1 MEQLRNEMLEDI
13 KREEQLTEQDVM
25 SEMENL
31 DLNSL
36 FTFGINFDMLKLV
49 INNLIKSNYRVNYK
63 IAELK
68 LDKIKSEQRSDQL
81 ELAILDMQLA
91 NEQSYKA
98 KSLLQEKKSKLQ
110 SKDYKKDIDMILKE
124 KEYYSNALHNQNRN
138 ESYKLDKII
147 NNISKFNLGVGSS
160 KSNDEIM
167 KKMEEYNT
175 KLTEENKSNKE
186 DIENFKNQI
195 NLDIS
200 AKVDEL
206 ATKLDEAKS
215 LMISNDKEFILMK
228 KTIQNSEE
236 KIENKLNK
244 EFPEYIDNLLSNKIS
259 ELDTRIAH
267 IGQETEK
274 NLKKVGDNLRDNLN
288 NLQKNFEEKS
298 NDTENKILK
307 MRATENNLS
316 EKIKYITNEQ
326 FKEYVPLKTHKQL
339 QTQLEEKMLSD
350 KNQQMAELEVLNNNF
365 SALKNQINEFMADK
379 TDHNN
384 LNLLGKKF
392 EAAQN
397 ILYRAQILMDDYEK
411 EKKRYQNLDPKK
423 VVTTDSYEEFKS
435 NINKTINNFHKEF
448 QEMKTE
454 ILDKNSKFL
463 GSQAS
468 LKDLKNLEDDLL
480 LKMDELYTS
489 VNDKFA
495 EKNLIIRNNKILEL
509 KMKHIVENYKKNDK
523 SDTWLLSKIPIGHLC
538 ASCESYLG
546 DIKDT
551 ANTKYVPWNKYPTK
565 DSADKLYRVGAGYS
579 RMLQMI
585 SPDNKNKV
593 KNSSNSNVF
602 EGLSPIGIGKK
613 QEMFEDTNESIRNKN
628 MNNSALNAN
637 SIPDINNKGQSL
649 ENQLNLGKYK
659 LPNLLRVKHLKKNS
673 TFSNFYSENLD
684 EQNKSSKLINN
695 NTGLNFSYLGVNNK
709 GRDLNK
715 VKNEDSEKDE
725 IIHSPNTAERKI
737 VREEEKKGPKIL
749 KVIKK
754 KKKK

>member
-1 MEQLRNEMLEDI
+1 MDSVSKEMPKEI
-13 KREEQLTEQDVM
+13 KEERKIEEQKLFD
-25 SEMENL
+25 EMESF

-49 INNLIKSNYRVNYK
+49 INNLIKSNHKINYK
-63 IAELK
+63 LSELK
-68 LDKIKSEQRSDQL
+68 FDKINSEQRADQL
-81 ELAILDMQLA
+81 ELEILEL
-91 NEQSYKA
+91 KIA
-98 KSLLQEKKSKLQ
+98 KEKSPKEKKLLQEQKSKLL
-110 SKDYKKDIDMILKE
+110 SKNYKSDIDLISKE
-124 KEYYSNALHNQNRN
+124 KEYYSNSLNNLN
-138 ESYKLDKII
+138 KDDSYKLDKII
-147 NNISKFNLGVGSS
+147 NNITKFKLGTESS
-160 KSNDEIM
+160 TKQNDEIM
-167 KKMEEYNT
+167 KKI
-175 KLTEENKSNKE
+175 EENNKKL
-186 DIENFKNQI
+186 IEENNSTKRQIEYFKNKI
-195 NLDIS
+195 NNDIN
-200 AKVDEL
+200 KKIE
-206 ATKLDEAKS
+206 E
-215 LMISNDKEFILMK
+215 ISSKIEETNSHLLNNDKEFISIKELI
-228 KTIQNSEE
+228 KTSEE
-236 KIENKLNK
+236 EMQNKLTK
-244 EFPEYIDNLLSNKIS
+244 EFQENIDNLLTNKIS
-259 ELDTRIAH
+259 ELDSKISQ
-267 IGQETEK
+267 IEQQSEEK
-274 NLKKVGDNLRDNLN
+274 LKEQWNKFRENIN
-288 NLQKNFEEKS
+288 NLQKIIDEK
-298 NDTENKILK
+298 NIDTENKILRIK
-307 MRATENNLS
+307 VYENNLS

-339 QTQLEEKMLSD
+339 QTQLEEKMLSY

-754 KKKK
+754 K

>member
-81 ELAILDMQLA
+81 ELAILDMQIA

-110 SKDYKKDIDMILKE
+110 SKDYKKDIDMVLKE

-339 QTQLEEKMLSD
+339 QTQLEEKMLSG

-754 KKKK
+754 K

>member
-81 ELAILDMQLA
+81 ELTILDMQLA

-307 MRATENNLS
+307 MKATENNLS

-397 ILYRAQILMDDYEK
+397 IIYRAQILMDDYEK

-754 KKKK
+754 K

>member
-1 MEQLRNEMLEDI
+1 
-13 KREEQLTEQDVM
+13 
-25 SEMENL
+25 
-31 DLNSL
+31 
-36 FTFGINFDMLKLV
+36 MLKLV

-754 KKKK
+754 K

>member
-1 MEQLRNEMLEDI
+1 MEQIRNEMLEDI

-81 ELAILDMQLA
+81 ELAILDMQIA

-110 SKDYKKDIDMILKE
+110 SKDYKKDIDMVLKE

-200 AKVDEL
+200 SKVDEL

-754 KKKK
+754 K

>member
-215 LMISNDKEFILMK
+215 LMMSNDKEFILMK

-754 KKKK
+754 K

>member
-1 MEQLRNEMLEDI
+1 
-13 KREEQLTEQDVM
+13 
-25 SEMENL
+25 
-31 DLNSL
+31 
-36 FTFGINFDMLKLV
+36 
-49 INNLIKSNYRVNYK
+49 
-63 IAELK
+63 
-68 LDKIKSEQRSDQL
+68 
-81 ELAILDMQLA
+81 
-91 NEQSYKA
+91 
-98 KSLLQEKKSKLQ
+98 
-110 SKDYKKDIDMILKE
+110 
-124 KEYYSNALHNQNRN
+124 
-138 ESYKLDKII
+138 
-147 NNISKFNLGVGSS
+147 
-160 KSNDEIM
+160 
-167 KKMEEYNT
+167 
-175 KLTEENKSNKE
+175 
-186 DIENFKNQI
+186 
-195 NLDIS
+195 
-200 AKVDEL
+200 
-206 ATKLDEAKS
+206 
-215 LMISNDKEFILMK
+215 
-228 KTIQNSEE
+228 
-236 KIENKLNK
+236 
-244 EFPEYIDNLLSNKIS
+244 
-259 ELDTRIAH
+259 
-267 IGQETEK
+267 
-274 NLKKVGDNLRDNLN
+274 
-288 NLQKNFEEKS
+288 
-298 NDTENKILK
+298 

-339 QTQLEEKMLSD
+339 QTQLEEKMLSY

-754 KKKK
+754 K

>member
-1 MEQLRNEMLEDI
+1 M
-13 KREEQLTEQDVM
+13 
-25 SEMENL
+25 
-31 DLNSL
+31 
-36 FTFGINFDMLKLV
+36 
-49 INNLIKSNYRVNYK
+49 
-63 IAELK
+63 
-68 LDKIKSEQRSDQL
+68 
-81 ELAILDMQLA
+81 
-91 NEQSYKA
+91 
-98 KSLLQEKKSKLQ
+98 
-110 SKDYKKDIDMILKE
+110 
-124 KEYYSNALHNQNRN
+124 
-138 ESYKLDKII
+138 DKII

-206 ATKLDEAKS
+206 AAKLDEAKS
-215 LMISNDKEFILMK
+215 LMMSNDKEFILMK

-236 KIENKLNK
+236 KIDNKLNK

-339 QTQLEEKMLSD
+339 QTQLEEKMLSY

-754 KKKK
+754 K

>member
-1 MEQLRNEMLEDI
+1 MKEYFQTQNLKKYCDI
-13 KREEQLTEQDVM
+13 LM
-25 SEMENL
+25 
-31 DLNSL
+31 
-36 FTFGINFDMLKLV
+36 TFAIKLK
-49 INNLIKSNYRVNYK
+49 ISH
-63 IAELK
+63 LK
-68 LDKIKSEQRSDQL
+68 NHLQKAIITYNMIYKIKSEQRSDQL

-215 LMISNDKEFILMK
+215 LMMSNDKEFILMK

-350 KNQQMAELEVLNNNF
+350 KNRQMAELEVLNNNF

-754 KKKK
+754 K

>member
-31 DLNSL
+31 DLNGL

-98 KSLLQEKKSKLQ
+98 KSLLQEKKSNLQ

-339 QTQLEEKMLSD
+339 QTQLEEKMLSH

-365 SALKNQINEFMADK
+365 SALKNQINEFMTDK

-448 QEMKTE
+448 QEVKTE

-754 KKKK
+754 K

>member
-236 KIENKLNK
+236 KIDNKLNK

-339 QTQLEEKMLSD
+339 QTQLEEKMLSY

-754 KKKK
+754 K

>member
-339 QTQLEEKMLSD
+339 QTQLEEKMLSY

-509 KMKHIVENYKKNDK
+509 KMKHILENYKKNDK

-754 KKKK
+754 K

>member
-215 LMISNDKEFILMK
+215 LMMSNDKEFILMK

-236 KIENKLNK
+236 KIDNKLNK

-339 QTQLEEKMLSD
+339 QTQLEEKMLSY

-754 KKKK
+754 K

>member
-13 KREEQLTEQDVM
+13 KREEKLTEQDVM

-81 ELAILDMQLA
+81 ELAILDMQIA

-110 SKDYKKDIDMILKE
+110 SKDYKKDIDMVLKE

-206 ATKLDEAKS
+206 AAKLDEAKS
-215 LMISNDKEFILMK
+215 LMMSNDKEFILMK

-236 KIENKLNK
+236 KIDNKLNK

-339 QTQLEEKMLSD
+339 QTQLEEKMLSY

-423 VVTTDSYEEFKS
+423 VVTTDSYEKFKS

-754 KKKK
+754 K

>member
-81 ELAILDMQLA
+81 ELAILDMQIA

-339 QTQLEEKMLSD
+339 QTQLEEKMLSY

-754 KKKK
+754 K